1 MEAEFWHERWSRGEI
16 GFHQGEVNP
25 LLAAHIGQLALE
37 PGSRVFIPL
46 CGKSLDMVWLLAQGY
61 QVVGAELS
69 ELAVRELFKTLD
81 IQPEVSS
88 VGSLNHYRGAGI
100 DIYVGDIFDL
110 TRDVIG
116 QVDAVYDRAAMV
128 ALPDEVRAR
137 YSAHLLQLT
146 EVAPQLLIT
155 YSYDQSL
162 LAGPPFSISAE
173 EVGQHYGDCYQITRA
188 GFFDEVFKGVDA
200 VETAWLLRM

>member
-25 LLAAHIGQLALE
+25 LLAAHFEQLALE

-69 ELAVRELFKTLD
+69 ELAVRELFETLD
-81 IQPEVSS
+81 IQPEISS
-88 VGSLNHYRGAGI
+88 VGSLKHYQGEGV

-110 TRDVIG
+110 TRGVIG

-128 ALPDEVRAR
+128 ALPRELRVR
-137 YSAHLLQLT
+137 YSSLLL
-146 EVAPQLLIT
+146 ALSYAPPQLLIT
-155 YSYDQSL
+155 YEYDQSAM
-162 LAGPPFSISAE
+162 AGPPFSVSAE
-173 EVGQHYGDCYQITRA
+173 EVNQHYSYHYQITCVESV
-188 GFFDEVFKGVDA
+188 EVLMKGKVTA
-200 VETAWLLRM
+200 IETVWLLM

>member
-1 MEAEFWHERWSRGEI
+1 MEAEFWHQRWGRGEI
-16 GFHQGEVNP
+16 GFHQNEVNP
-25 LLAAHIGQLALE
+25 MLAEHFQQLALAA
-37 PGSRVFIPL
+37 GSRVFIPL

-69 ELAVRELFKTLD
+69 ELAVRELFETLN
-81 IQPEVSS
+81 IQPEINS
-88 VGSLNHYRGAGI
+88 VGSVKHYKGEGI

-110 TRDVIG
+110 TKGVIG

-128 ALPDEVRAR
+128 ALPDQVRAR

-155 YSYDQSL
+155 YSYDQAL

-173 EVGQHYGDCYQITRA
+173 EVSQHYGDCYRITRA
-188 GFFDEVFKGVDA
+188 GFFEEVFKGVDA
-200 VETAWLLRM
+200 VETAWLLRG

>member
-1 MEAEFWHERWSRGEI
+1 MEAEFWHQRWGRGEI
-16 GFHQGEVNP
+16 GFHQDEVNP
-25 LLAAHIGQLALE
+25 LLAAHFQQLGLTA
-37 PGSRVFIPL
+37 GCRVFIPL

-69 ELAVRELFKTLD
+69 ELAVRELFDTLD
-81 IQPEVSS
+81 LQPEISS
-88 VGSLNHYRGAGI
+88 VGSLKHYQGEGI

-128 ALPDEVRAR
+128 ALPDQVRAR

-173 EVGQHYGDCYQITRA
+173 EVSQHYGEAYQITRA
-188 GFFDEVFKGVDA
+188 GFFEEVFKGVDA
-200 VETAWLLRM
+200 VETAWLLRG

>member
-1 MEAEFWHERWSRGEI
+1 MEAEFWHQRWGRGEI
-16 GFHQGEVNP
+16 GFHQNEVNP
-25 LLAAHIGQLALE
+25 MLAEHFRQLALAA
-37 PGSRVFIPL
+37 GSRVFIPL
-46 CGKSLDMVWLLAQGY
+46 CGKSLDIVWLLAQGY

-69 ELAVRELFKTLD
+69 ELAVRELFETLG
-81 IQPEVSS
+81 IQPEISS
-88 VGSLNHYRGAGI
+88 VGSLKHYQGEGV

-110 TRDVIG
+110 TRGVIG

-128 ALPDEVRAR
+128 ALPDKVRVR

-162 LAGPPFSISAE
+162 LAGPPFSISAK
-173 EVGQHYGDCYQITRA
+173 EVSQHYGEGYQITRA
-188 GFFDEVFKGVDA
+188 GFSEEVFKGVDA
-200 VETAWLLRM
+200 VETAWLLRG